1 VVAAPDG
8 RAVIN
13 ANAPWTLATAG
24 SGDALAGFILGLL
37 AQGMDVFPAACAGVW
52 LHGAAAAEFGPGL
65 IAEDLPEQLPAVLR
79 GEHLR
84 RSAGGMETAPCPAA
98 PTQPQAAREHDALER
113 ARADLDAMRATLRQ
127 TQGSLAEVSQERT
140 ALEHERQ
147 VIFASTSWRI
157 TEPLRRVLSRRG
169 AR

>member
-1 VVAAPDG
+1 
-8 RAVIN
+8 
-13 ANAPWTLATAG
+13 
-24 SGDALAGFILGLL
+24 
-37 AQGMDVFPAACAGVW
+37 
-52 LHGAAAAEFGPGL
+52 
-65 IAEDLPEQLPAVLR
+65 
-79 GEHLR
+79 
-84 RSAGGMETAPCPAA
+84 
-98 PTQPQAAREHDALER
+98 
-113 ARADLDAMRATLRQ
+113 MRATLRQ